1 VSLTRTGLPAGITTG
16 VTSATNVIVASLIT
30 RSFEEK
36 YRGL

>member
-1 VSLTRTGLPAGITTG
+1 VPLTGNGLPAGITTG
-16 VTSATNVIVASLIT
+16 GTAATNVIAMSLGT